1 MSIFSQ
7 YSTLNSQLSMRSLYQ
22 GCFILMKFMVTLRLQ
37 NSMAMKKLFLLSF
50 VLFAVALNVNAAD
63 ILPDS
68 VLRRMAAKMLMVGF
82 KGDSVTDGSD
92 AARYVRDLKVG
103 GIILFDV
110 DLTGTAKIGSRNITS
125 KERLTKMTA
134 DLRRYAGGDLLIAV
148 DQEGGMV
155 RRLRPEYGYS
165 PTVSQEYL
173 GTVNCRDTTMK
184 YAGRMARE
192 MRESGV
198 NVNLAPLI
206 DVNVNPE
213 CPVIGALHR
222 SYSADTAVVAD
233 NAGWSIEAHHRNGVL
248 CAVKHFPGHGSS
260 ASDSHYGLTDVTDTW
275 QSYELAPFRGLIAAG
290 KTDMVMTAHIFQRRL
305 DPDYPATLSKKII
318 DGVLRG
324 QLGFDG
330 VVLTDDMYMQG
341 IIDNYDVEDAIVLA
355 INAGAD
361 ILVMGNNI
369 STGYEPERPFRIVDM
384 IVRAVKDGRIGQQ
397 RLVES
402 NRRIDRLMEKLE
414 SR

>member
-1 MSIFSQ
+1 
-7 YSTLNSQLSMRSLYQ
+7 
-22 GCFILMKFMVTLRLQ
+22 MVTLRLQ
-37 NSMAMKKLFLLSF
+37 NSMTMKKLLLSTIIF
-50 VLFAVALNVNAAD
+50 VATAATSFSAQKAT
-63 ILPDS
+63 LPDS
-68 VLRRMAAKMLMVGF
+68 TLRQYAAKMLMVGF
-82 KGDSVTDGSD
+82 KGDSVTDSSD

-134 DLRRYAGGDLLIAV
+134 DLQRYAGGNLLIAI

-165 PTVSQEYL
+165 QTVSQEYL
-173 GTVNCRDTTMK
+173 GKINSRDTTMK
-184 YAGRMARE
+184 YAERMAKE
-192 MRESGV
+192 IKESGV

-206 DVNVNPE
+206 DVNVNPD

-222 SYSADTAVVAD
+222 SYSSDTAIVSN
-233 NAGWSIEAHHRNGVL
+233 NAKWSIEAHHRNGVL

-275 QSYELAPFRGLIAAG
+275 QSYELAPFRELISSG
-290 KTDMVMTAHIFQRRL
+290 KADMVMTAHIFQRNL
-305 DPDYPATLSKKII
+305 DPEYPATLSKKII
-318 DGVLRG
+318 DGVLRK
-324 QLGFDG
+324 QLGFEG

-341 IIDNYDVEDAIVLA
+341 IIDNYKVKDAIVLA

-369 STGYEPERPFRIVDM
+369 STGYEPERPFHIVDM
-384 IVRAVKDGRIGQQ
+384 IVRAVKEGRIDQQ
-397 RLVES
+397 RLIES
-402 NRRIDRLMEKLE
+402 NRRIDSLIDKLKH
-414 SR
+414 

>member
-1 MSIFSQ
+1 
-7 YSTLNSQLSMRSLYQ
+7 
-22 GCFILMKFMVTLRLQ
+22 MVTLRLQ
-37 NSMAMKKLFLLSF
+37 NSMTMKKLLLSTIIF
-50 VLFAVALNVNAAD
+50 VATAATSFSAQKAT
-63 ILPDS
+63 LPDS
-68 VLRRMAAKMLMVGF
+68 TLRQYAAKMLMVGF
-82 KGDSVTDGSD
+82 KGDSVTDSSD

-125 KERLTKMTA
+125 KKRLTKMTA
-134 DLRRYAGGDLLIAV
+134 DLQRYAGGNLLIAI

-165 PTVSQEYL
+165 QTVSQEYL
-173 GTVNCRDTTMK
+173 GKINSRDTTMK
-184 YAGRMARE
+184 YAERMAKE
-192 MRESGV
+192 IKESGV

-206 DVNVNPE
+206 DVNVNPD

-222 SYSADTAVVAD
+222 SYSSDTAIVSN
-233 NAGWSIEAHHRNGVL
+233 NAKWSIEAHHRNGVL

-275 QSYELAPFRGLIAAG
+275 QSYELAPFRELISSG
-290 KTDMVMTAHIFQRRL
+290 KADMVMTAHIFQRNL
-305 DPDYPATLSKKII
+305 DPEYPATLSKKII
-318 DGVLRG
+318 DGVLRK
-324 QLGFDG
+324 QLGFEG

-341 IIDNYDVEDAIVLA
+341 IIDNYKVEDAIVLA

-369 STGYEPERPFRIVDM
+369 STGYEPERPFHIVDM
-384 IVRAVKDGRIGQQ
+384 IVRAVKEGRIDQQ
-397 RLVES
+397 RLIES
-402 NRRIDRLMEKLE
+402 NRRIDSLIDKLKH
-414 SR
+414 

>member
-1 MSIFSQ
+1 
-7 YSTLNSQLSMRSLYQ
+7 
-22 GCFILMKFMVTLRLQ
+22 MVTLRLQ
-37 NSMAMKKLFLLSF
+37 NSMTMKKLLLSTIIF
-50 VLFAVALNVNAAD
+50 VATAATSFSAQKAT
-63 ILPDS
+63 LPDS
-68 VLRRMAAKMLMVGF
+68 TLRQYAAKMLMVGF
-82 KGDSVTDGSD
+82 KGDSVTDSSD

-134 DLRRYAGGDLLIAV
+134 DLQRYAGGNLLIAI
-148 DQEGGMV
+148 DQEGAIA

-165 PTVSQEYL
+165 QTVSQEYL
-173 GTVNCRDTTMK
+173 GKINSRDTTMK
-184 YAGRMARE
+184 YAERMAKE
-192 MRESGV
+192 IKESGV

-206 DVNVNPE
+206 DVNVNPD

-222 SYSADTAVVAD
+222 SYSSDTAIVSN
-233 NAGWSIEAHHRNGVL
+233 NAKWSIEAHHRNGVL

-275 QSYELAPFRGLIAAG
+275 QSYELAPFRELISSG
-290 KTDMVMTAHIFQRRL
+290 KADMVMTAHIFQRNL
-305 DPDYPATLSKKII
+305 DPEYPATLSKKII
-318 DGVLRG
+318 DGVLRK
-324 QLGFDG
+324 QLGFEG

-341 IIDNYDVEDAIVLA
+341 IIDNYKVEDAIVLA

-369 STGYEPERPFRIVDM
+369 STGYEPERPFHIVDM
-384 IVRAVKDGRIGQQ
+384 IVRAVKEGRIDQQ
-397 RLVES
+397 RLIES
-402 NRRIDRLMEKLE
+402 NRRIDSLIDKLKH
-414 SR
+414 

>member
-1 MSIFSQ
+1 
-7 YSTLNSQLSMRSLYQ
+7 
-22 GCFILMKFMVTLRLQ
+22 MVTLRLQ
-37 NSMAMKKLFLLSF
+37 NSMTMKKLLLSTIIF
-50 VLFAVALNVNAAD
+50 VATAATSFSAQKA

-68 VLRRMAAKMLMVGF
+68 TLRQYAAKMLMVGF
-82 KGDSVTDGSD
+82 KGDSVTDSSD

-134 DLRRYAGGDLLIAV
+134 DLQRYAGGNLLIAI

-165 PTVSQEYL
+165 QTVSQEYL
-173 GTVNCRDTTMK
+173 GKINSRDTTMK
-184 YAGRMARE
+184 YAERMAKE
-192 MRESGV
+192 IKESGV

-222 SYSADTAVVAD
+222 SYSSDTAIVSN
-233 NAGWSIEAHHRNGVL
+233 NAKWSIEAHHRNGVL

-275 QSYELAPFRGLIAAG
+275 QSYELAPFRELISSG
-290 KTDMVMTAHIFQRRL
+290 KVDMVMTAHIFQRNL
-305 DPDYPATLSKKII
+305 DPEYPATLSKKII
-318 DGVLRG
+318 DGVLRK
-324 QLGFDG
+324 QLGFEG

-341 IIDNYDVEDAIVLA
+341 IIDNYKVEDAIVLA

-369 STGYEPERPFRIVDM
+369 STGYEPERPFHIVDM
-384 IVRAVKDGRIGQQ
+384 IVRAVKEGRIDQQ
-397 RLVES
+397 RLIES
-402 NRRIDRLMEKLE
+402 NRRIDSLIDKLKH
-414 SR
+414 

>member
-1 MSIFSQ
+1 
-7 YSTLNSQLSMRSLYQ
+7 
-22 GCFILMKFMVTLRLQ
+22 MVTLRLQ
-37 NSMAMKKLFLLSF
+37 NSMTMKKLLLSTIIF
-50 VLFAVALNVNAAD
+50 VATAATSFSAQKAT
-63 ILPDS
+63 LPDS
-68 VLRRMAAKMLMVGF
+68 TLRQYAAKMLMVGF
-82 KGDSVTDGSD
+82 KGDSVTDSSD

-134 DLRRYAGGDLLIAV
+134 DLQRYAGGNLLIAI

-165 PTVSQEYL
+165 QTVSQEYL
-173 GTVNCRDTTMK
+173 GKINSRDTTMK
-184 YAGRMARE
+184 YAERMAKE
-192 MRESGV
+192 IKESGV

-206 DVNVNPE
+206 DVNVNPD

-222 SYSADTAVVAD
+222 SYSSDTAIVSN
-233 NAGWSIEAHHRNGVL
+233 NAKWSIEAHHRNGVL

-275 QSYELAPFRGLIAAG
+275 QSYELAPFRELISSG
-290 KTDMVMTAHIFQRRL
+290 KADMVMTAHIFQRNL
-305 DPDYPATLSKKII
+305 DPEYPATLSKKII
-318 DGVLRG
+318 DGVLRK
-324 QLGFDG
+324 QLGFEG

-341 IIDNYDVEDAIVLA
+341 IIDNYKVEDAIVLA

-369 STGYEPERPFRIVDM
+369 STGYEPERPFHIVDM
-384 IVRAVKDGRIGQQ
+384 IVRAVKEGRIDQQ
-397 RLVES
+397 RLIES
-402 NRRIDRLMEKLE
+402 NRRIDSLIDKLKP
-414 SR
+414 

>member
-1 MSIFSQ
+1 
-7 YSTLNSQLSMRSLYQ
+7 
-22 GCFILMKFMVTLRLQ
+22 MVTLRLQ
-37 NSMAMKKLFLLSF
+37 NSMTMKKLLLSTIIF
-50 VLFAVALNVNAAD
+50 VATAATSFSAQKAT
-63 ILPDS
+63 LPDS
-68 VLRRMAAKMLMVGF
+68 TLRQYAAKMLMVGF
-82 KGDSVTDGSD
+82 KGDSVTDSSD

-125 KERLTKMTA
+125 KEQQKKMTA
-134 DLRRYAGGDLLIAV
+134 DLQRYAGGNLLIAV

-165 PTVSQEYL
+165 QTVSQEYL
-173 GTVNCRDTTMK
+173 GKINSRDTTMK
-184 YAGRMARE
+184 YAGRMAKE
-192 MRESGV
+192 IKESGV

-222 SYSADTAVVAD
+222 SYSSDTAIVSN
-233 NAGWSIEAHHRNGVL
+233 NAKWSIEAHHRNGVL

-275 QSYELAPFRGLIAAG
+275 QSYELAPFRELISSG
-290 KTDMVMTAHIFQRRL
+290 KADMVMTAHIFQRNL
-305 DPDYPATLSKKII
+305 DPEYPATLSKKII
-318 DGVLRG
+318 DGVLRK
-324 QLGFDG
+324 QLGFEG

-341 IIDNYDVEDAIVLA
+341 IIDNYKVEDAIVLA

-369 STGYEPERPFRIVDM
+369 STGYEPERPFHIVDM
-384 IVRAVKDGRIGQQ
+384 IVRAVKEGRIDQQ
-397 RLVES
+397 RLIES
-402 NRRIDRLMEKLE
+402 NRRIDSLIDKLKH
-414 SR
+414 

>member
-1 MSIFSQ
+1 
-7 YSTLNSQLSMRSLYQ
+7 
-22 GCFILMKFMVTLRLQ
+22 MVTLRLQ
-37 NSMAMKKLFLLSF
+37 NSMTMKKLLLSTIIF
-50 VLFAVALNVNAAD
+50 VATAATSFSAQKAT
-63 ILPDS
+63 LPDS
-68 VLRRMAAKMLMVGF
+68 TLRQYAAKMLMVGF
-82 KGDSVTDGSD
+82 KGDSVTDSSD

-125 KERLTKMTA
+125 KEQQKKMTA
-134 DLRRYAGGDLLIAV
+134 DLQRYAGGNLLIAI

-165 PTVSQEYL
+165 QTVSQEYL
-173 GTVNCRDTTMK
+173 GKINSRDTTMK
-184 YAGRMARE
+184 YAGRMAKE
-192 MRESGV
+192 IKESGV

-222 SYSADTAVVAD
+222 SYSSDTAIVSN
-233 NAGWSIEAHHRNGVL
+233 NAKWSIEAHHRNGVL

-275 QSYELAPFRGLIAAG
+275 QSYELAPFRELISSG
-290 KTDMVMTAHIFQRRL
+290 KADMVMTAHIFQRNL
-305 DPDYPATLSKKII
+305 DPEYPATLSKKII
-318 DGVLRG
+318 DGVLRK
-324 QLGFDG
+324 QLGFEG

-341 IIDNYDVEDAIVLA
+341 IIDNYKVEDAIVLA

-369 STGYEPERPFRIVDM
+369 STGYEPERPFHIVDM
-384 IVRAVKDGRIGQQ
+384 IVRAVKEGRIDQQ
-397 RLVES
+397 RLIES
-402 NRRIDRLMEKLE
+402 NRRIDSLIDKLKH
-414 SR
+414 

>member
-1 MSIFSQ
+1 
-7 YSTLNSQLSMRSLYQ
+7 MRSLYQ

-50 VLFAVALNVNAAD
+50 VLFAVALNVDAAVT
-63 ILPDS
+63 LPDS

-82 KGDSVTDGSD
+82 KGDSVTSGSD

-110 DLTGTAKIGSRNITS
+110 DLTGTAKIGSRNVTS

-134 DLRRYAGGDLLIAV
+134 DLRRYAGGDLLIAI

-173 GTVNCRDTTMK
+173 GKINSRDTTMK
-184 YAGRMARE
+184 YAGRMAKE
-192 MRESGV
+192 IKESGV

-206 DVNVNPE
+206 DVNVNPD

-222 SYSADTAVVAD
+222 SYSSDTAIVSN
-233 NAGWSIEAHHRNGVL
+233 NAKWSIEAHHRNGVL

-260 ASDSHYGLTDVTDTW
+260 ASDSHYGLTDVTLTATDARGEETSCTFSVLVRDGS
-275 QSYELAPFRGLIAAG
+275 QDVDLYPNPVKDFLNIRTGKPVTAEITVSNKAGAAVLTMKDAEMAPFA
-290 KTDMVMTAHIFQRRL
+290 
-305 DPDYPATLSKKII
+305 P
-318 DGVLRG
+318 
-324 QLGFDG
+324 
-330 VVLTDDMYMQG
+330 
-341 IIDNYDVEDAIVLA
+341 LA
-355 INAGAD
+355 IDMKNLPGGIYYVRVKGEGID
-361 ILVMGNNI
+361 T
-369 STGYEPERPFRIVDM
+369 SRPV
-384 IVRAVKDGRIGQQ
+384 AKQ
-397 RLVES
+397 
-402 NRRIDRLMEKLE
+402 
-414 SR
+414 

>member
-1 MSIFSQ
+1 
-7 YSTLNSQLSMRSLYQ
+7 
-22 GCFILMKFMVTLRLQ
+22 MVTLRLQ
-37 NSMAMKKLFLLSF
+37 NSMTMKKLLLSTIIF
-50 VLFAVALNVNAAD
+50 VATAATSFSAQKD

-68 VLRRMAAKMLMVGF
+68 TLRQYAAKMLMVGF
-82 KGDSVTDGSD
+82 KGDSVTDSSD

-134 DLRRYAGGDLLIAV
+134 DLQRYAGGNLLIAI

-165 PTVSQEYL
+165 QTVSQEYL
-173 GTVNCRDTTMK
+173 GKINSRDTTMK
-184 YAGRMARE
+184 YAERMAKE
-192 MRESGV
+192 IKESGV

-206 DVNVNPE
+206 DVNVNPD

-222 SYSADTAVVAD
+222 SYSSDTAIVSN
-233 NAGWSIEAHHRNGVL
+233 NAKWSIEAHHRNGVL

-275 QSYELAPFRGLIAAG
+275 QSYELAPFRELISSG
-290 KTDMVMTAHIFQRRL
+290 KVDMVMTAHIFQRNL
-305 DPDYPATLSKKII
+305 DPEYPATLSKKII
-318 DGVLRG
+318 DGVLRK
-324 QLGFDG
+324 QLGFEG

-341 IIDNYDVEDAIVLA
+341 IIDNYKVEDAIVLA

-369 STGYEPERPFRIVDM
+369 STGYEPERPFHIVDM
-384 IVRAVKDGRIGQQ
+384 IVRAVKEGRIDQQ
-397 RLVES
+397 RLIES
-402 NRRIDRLMEKLE
+402 NRRIDSLIDKLKH
-414 SR
+414 

>member
-1 MSIFSQ
+1 
-7 YSTLNSQLSMRSLYQ
+7 
-22 GCFILMKFMVTLRLQ
+22 MVTLRLQ
-37 NSMAMKKLFLLSF
+37 NSMTMKKLLLSTIIF
-50 VLFAVALNVNAAD
+50 VATAATSFSAQKA

-68 VLRRMAAKMLMVGF
+68 TLRQYAAKMLMVGF
-82 KGDSVTDGSD
+82 KGDSVTDSSD

-134 DLRRYAGGDLLIAV
+134 DLQRYAGGNLLIAI

-165 PTVSQEYL
+165 QTVSQEYL
-173 GTVNCRDTTMK
+173 GKINSRDTTMK
-184 YAGRMARE
+184 YAERMAKE
-192 MRESGV
+192 IKESGV

-206 DVNVNPE
+206 DVNVNPD

-222 SYSADTAVVAD
+222 SYSSDTAIVSN
-233 NAGWSIEAHHRNGVL
+233 NAKWSIEAHHRNGVL

-275 QSYELAPFRGLIAAG
+275 QSYELAPFRELISSG
-290 KTDMVMTAHIFQRRL
+290 KADMVMTAHIFQRNL
-305 DPDYPATLSKKII
+305 DPEYPATLSKKII
-318 DGVLRG
+318 DGVLRK
-324 QLGFDG
+324 QLGFEG

-341 IIDNYDVEDAIVLA
+341 IIDNYKVGDAIVLA

-369 STGYEPERPFRIVDM
+369 STGYEPERPFHIVDM
-384 IVRAVKDGRIGQQ
+384 IVRAVKEGRIDQQ
-397 RLVES
+397 RLIES
-402 NRRIDRLMEKLE
+402 NRRIDSLIDKLKH
-414 SR
+414 

>member
-1 MSIFSQ
+1 
-7 YSTLNSQLSMRSLYQ
+7 
-22 GCFILMKFMVTLRLQ
+22 MVTLRLQ
-37 NSMAMKKLFLLSF
+37 NSMTMKKLLLSTIIF
-50 VLFAVALNVNAAD
+50 VATAATSFSAQKAT
-63 ILPDS
+63 LPDS
-68 VLRRMAAKMLMVGF
+68 TLRQYAAKMLMVGF
-82 KGDSVTDGSD
+82 KGDSVTDSSD

-134 DLRRYAGGDLLIAV
+134 DLQRYAGGNLLIAI

-165 PTVSQEYL
+165 QTVSQEYL
-173 GTVNCRDTTMK
+173 GKINSRDTTMK
-184 YAGRMARE
+184 YAERMAKE
-192 MRESGV
+192 IKESGV

-222 SYSADTAVVAD
+222 SYSSDTAIVSN
-233 NAGWSIEAHHRNGVL
+233 NAKWSIEAHHRNGVL

-275 QSYELAPFRGLIAAG
+275 QSYELAPFRELISSG
-290 KTDMVMTAHIFQRRL
+290 KVDMVMTAHIFQRNL
-305 DPDYPATLSKKII
+305 DPEYPATLSKKII
-318 DGVLRG
+318 DGVLRK
-324 QLGFDG
+324 QLGFEG

-341 IIDNYDVEDAIVLA
+341 IIDNYKVEDAIVLA

-369 STGYEPERPFRIVDM
+369 STGYEPERPFHIVDM
-384 IVRAVKDGRIGQQ
+384 IVRAVKEGRIDQQ
-397 RLVES
+397 RLIES
-402 NRRIDRLMEKLE
+402 NRRIDSLIDKLKH
-414 SR
+414 

>member
-1 MSIFSQ
+1 
-7 YSTLNSQLSMRSLYQ
+7 
-22 GCFILMKFMVTLRLQ
+22 MVTLRLQ
-37 NSMAMKKLFLLSF
+37 NSMTMKKLLLSTIIF
-50 VLFAVALNVNAAD
+50 VATAATSFSAQKAT
-63 ILPDS
+63 LPDS
-68 VLRRMAAKMLMVGF
+68 TLRQYAAKMLMVGF
-82 KGDSVTDGSD
+82 KGDSVTDSSD

-134 DLRRYAGGDLLIAV
+134 DLQRYAGGNLLIAI

-165 PTVSQEYL
+165 QTVSQEYL
-173 GTVNCRDTTMK
+173 GKINSRDTTMK
-184 YAGRMARE
+184 YAERMAKE
-192 MRESGV
+192 IKESGV

-222 SYSADTAVVAD
+222 SYSSDTTIVSN
-233 NAGWSIEAHHRNGVL
+233 NAKWSIEAHHRNGVL

-275 QSYELAPFRGLIAAG
+275 QSYELAPFRELISSG
-290 KTDMVMTAHIFQRRL
+290 KADMVMTAHIFQRNL
-305 DPDYPATLSKKII
+305 DPEYPATLSKKII
-318 DGVLRG
+318 DGVLRK
-324 QLGFDG
+324 QLGFEG

-341 IIDNYDVEDAIVLA
+341 IIDNYKVEDAIVLA

-369 STGYEPERPFRIVDM
+369 STGYEPERPFHIVDM
-384 IVRAVKDGRIGQQ
+384 IVRAVKEGRIDQQ
-397 RLVES
+397 RLIES
-402 NRRIDRLMEKLE
+402 NRRIDSLIDKLKH
-414 SR
+414 

>member
-1 MSIFSQ
+1 
-7 YSTLNSQLSMRSLYQ
+7 MRSLYQ

-125 KERLTKMTA
+125 KERLTEMTA
-134 DLRRYAGGDLLIAV
+134 DLRRYAGGNLLIAI

-173 GTVNCRDTTMK
+173 GKINSRDTTMK

-192 MRESGV
+192 MRKSGV

-290 KTDMVMTAHIFQRRL
+290 KVDMVMTAHIFQRHL

-414 SR
+414 SYGY

>member
-1 MSIFSQ
+1 
-7 YSTLNSQLSMRSLYQ
+7 
-22 GCFILMKFMVTLRLQ
+22 MVTLRLQ
-37 NSMAMKKLFLLSF
+37 NSMTMKKLLLSTIIF
-50 VLFAVALNVNAAD
+50 VATAATSFSAQKAT
-63 ILPDS
+63 LPDS
-68 VLRRMAAKMLMVGF
+68 TLRQYAAKMLMVGF
-82 KGDSVTDGSD
+82 KGDSVTDSSD

-134 DLRRYAGGDLLIAV
+134 DLQRYAGGNLLIAI

-165 PTVSQEYL
+165 QTVSQEYL
-173 GTVNCRDTTMK
+173 GKINSRDTTMK
-184 YAGRMARE
+184 YAERMAKE
-192 MRESGV
+192 IKESGV

-206 DVNVNPE
+206 DVNVNPD
-213 CPVIGALHR
+213 CPVIGTLHR
-222 SYSADTAVVAD
+222 SYSSDTAIVSN
-233 NAGWSIEAHHRNGVL
+233 NAKWSIEAHHRNGVL

-275 QSYELAPFRGLIAAG
+275 QSYELAPFRELISSG
-290 KTDMVMTAHIFQRRL
+290 KADMVMTAHIFQRNL
-305 DPDYPATLSKKII
+305 DPEYPATLSKKII
-318 DGVLRG
+318 DGVLRK
-324 QLGFDG
+324 QLGFEG

-341 IIDNYDVEDAIVLA
+341 IIDNYKVEDAIVLA

-369 STGYEPERPFRIVDM
+369 STGYEPERPFHIVDM
-384 IVRAVKDGRIGQQ
+384 IVRAVKEGRIDQQ
-397 RLVES
+397 RLIES
-402 NRRIDRLMEKLE
+402 NRRIDSLIDKLKH
-414 SR
+414 

>member
-1 MSIFSQ
+1 
-7 YSTLNSQLSMRSLYQ
+7 MRSLYQ

-82 KGDSVTDGSD
+82 KGDSVTDCSD

-222 SYSADTAVVAD
+222 SYSADTAVVAG

-290 KTDMVMTAHIFQRRL
+290 KADMVMTAHIFQRRL

-402 NRRIDRLMEKLE
+402 NRRIDRLMEKLG

>member
-1 MSIFSQ
+1 
-7 YSTLNSQLSMRSLYQ
+7 
-22 GCFILMKFMVTLRLQ
+22 MVTLRLQ
-37 NSMAMKKLFLLSF
+37 NSMTMKKLLLSTIIF
-50 VLFAVALNVNAAD
+50 VATAATSFSAQKAT
-63 ILPDS
+63 LPDS
-68 VLRRMAAKMLMVGF
+68 TLRQYAAKMLMVGF
-82 KGDSVTDGSD
+82 KGDSVTDSSD

-134 DLRRYAGGDLLIAV
+134 DLQRYAGGNLLIAI

-165 PTVSQEYL
+165 QTVSQEYL
-173 GTVNCRDTTMK
+173 GKINSRDTTMK
-184 YAGRMARE
+184 YAERMAKE
-192 MRESGV
+192 IKESGV

-206 DVNVNPE
+206 DVNVNPD

-222 SYSADTAVVAD
+222 SYSSDTAIVSN
-233 NAGWSIEAHHRNGVL
+233 NAKWSIEAHHRNGVL

-275 QSYELAPFRGLIAAG
+275 QSYELAPFRELISSG
-290 KTDMVMTAHIFQRRL
+290 KVDMVMTAHIFQRNL
-305 DPDYPATLSKKII
+305 DPEYPATLSKKII
-318 DGVLRG
+318 DGVLRK
-324 QLGFDG
+324 QLGFEG

-341 IIDNYDVEDAIVLA
+341 IIDNYKVEDAIVLA

-369 STGYEPERPFRIVDM
+369 STGYEPERPFHIVDM
-384 IVRAVKDGRIGQQ
+384 IVRAVKEGRIDQQ
-397 RLVES
+397 RLIES
-402 NRRIDRLMEKLE
+402 NRRIDSLIDKLKH
-414 SR
+414 

>member
-1 MSIFSQ
+1 
-7 YSTLNSQLSMRSLYQ
+7 
-22 GCFILMKFMVTLRLQ
+22 MVTLRLQ
-37 NSMAMKKLFLLSF
+37 NSMTMKKLLLSTIIF
-50 VLFAVALNVNAAD
+50 VATAATSFSAQKAT
-63 ILPDS
+63 LPDS
-68 VLRRMAAKMLMVGF
+68 TLRQYAAKMLMVGF
-82 KGDSVTDGSD
+82 KGDSVTDSSD

-125 KERLTKMTA
+125 KKRLTKMTA
-134 DLRRYAGGDLLIAV
+134 DLQRYAGGNLLIAI

-165 PTVSQEYL
+165 QTVSQEYL
-173 GTVNCRDTTMK
+173 GKINSRDTTMK
-184 YAGRMARE
+184 YAERMAKE
-192 MRESGV
+192 IKESGV

-206 DVNVNPE
+206 DVNVNPD

-222 SYSADTAVVAD
+222 SYSSDTAIVSN
-233 NAGWSIEAHHRNGVL
+233 NAKWSIEAHHRNGVL

-275 QSYELAPFRGLIAAG
+275 QSYELAPFRELISSG
-290 KTDMVMTAHIFQRRL
+290 KVDMVMTAHIFQRNL
-305 DPDYPATLSKKII
+305 DPEYPATLSKKII
-318 DGVLRG
+318 DGVLRK
-324 QLGFDG
+324 QLGFEG

-341 IIDNYDVEDAIVLA
+341 IIDNYKVEDAIVLA

-369 STGYEPERPFRIVDM
+369 STGYEPERPFHIVDM
-384 IVRAVKDGRIGQQ
+384 IVRAVKEGRIDQQ
-397 RLVES
+397 RLIES
-402 NRRIDRLMEKLE
+402 NRRIDSLIDKLKH
-414 SR
+414 

>member
-275 QSYELAPFRGLIAAG
+275 QSYELAPFRELISSG
-290 KTDMVMTAHIFQRRL
+290 KADMVMTAHIFQRNL
-305 DPDYPATLSKKII
+305 DPEYPATLSKKII

-402 NRRIDRLMEKLE
+402 NRRIDRLMEKLG

>member
-82 KGDSVTDGSD
+82 KGDSVTDCSD

-222 SYSADTAVVAD
+222 SYSADTAVVAG

-290 KTDMVMTAHIFQRRL
+290 KADMVMTAHIFQRRL

-402 NRRIDRLMEKLE
+402 NRRIDRLMEKLG

>member
-1 MSIFSQ
+1 
-7 YSTLNSQLSMRSLYQ
+7 
-22 GCFILMKFMVTLRLQ
+22 
-37 NSMAMKKLFLLSF
+37 MAMKKLFLLSF

-134 DLRRYAGGDLLIAV
+134 DLRRNAGDNLLIAV
-148 DQEGGMV
+148 DQEGGLV

-165 PTVSQEYL
+165 KTVSQEYL
-173 GTVNCRDTTMK
+173 GKINNRDTTMK
-184 YAGRMARE
+184 YAARMARE
-192 MRESGV
+192 IKESGV

-222 SYSADTAVVAD
+222 SYSADTAVVTE
-233 NAGWSIEAHHRNGVL
+233 NAGWSIDAHRRYGVL

-275 QSYELAPFRGLIAAG
+275 RNYELAPFRELIAAG
-290 KTDMVMTAHIFQRRL
+290 KADMVMTAHIFQRHL
-305 DPDYPATLSKKII
+305 DPEYPATLSKKII

-341 IIDNYDVEDAIVLA
+341 IIDNYDVENAIVLA

-361 ILVMGNNI
+361 MLVMGNNI

-414 SR
+414 SYGY

>member
-1 MSIFSQ
+1 M
-7 YSTLNSQLSMRSLYQ
+7 L
-22 GCFILMKFMVTLRLQ
+22 TLRLQ
-37 NSMAMKKLFLLSF
+37 NSMTMKKLLLSTIIF
-50 VLFAVALNVNAAD
+50 VATAATSFSAQKAT
-63 ILPDS
+63 LPDS
-68 VLRRMAAKMLMVGF
+68 TLRQYAAKMLMVGF
-82 KGDSVTDGSD
+82 KGDSVTDSSD

-134 DLRRYAGGDLLIAV
+134 DLQRYAGGNLLIAI

-165 PTVSQEYL
+165 QAVSQEYL
-173 GTVNCRDTTMK
+173 GKINSRDTTMK
-184 YAGRMARE
+184 YAGRMAKE
-192 MRESGV
+192 IKESGV

-222 SYSADTAVVAD
+222 SYSSDTTIVSN
-233 NAGWSIEAHHRNGVL
+233 NAKWSIEAHHRNGVL

-275 QSYELAPFRGLIAAG
+275 QSYELAPFRELISSG
-290 KTDMVMTAHIFQRRL
+290 KADMVMTAHIFQRNL
-305 DPDYPATLSKKII
+305 DPEYPATLSKKII
-318 DGVLRG
+318 DGVLRK
-324 QLGFDG
+324 QLGFEG

-341 IIDNYDVEDAIVLA
+341 IIDNYKVEDAIVLA

-369 STGYEPERPFRIVDM
+369 STGYEPERPFHIVDM
-384 IVRAVKDGRIGQQ
+384 IVRAVKEGRIDQQ
-397 RLVES
+397 RLIES
-402 NRRIDRLMEKLE
+402 NRRIDSLIDKLKH
-414 SR
+414 

>member
-1 MSIFSQ
+1 
-7 YSTLNSQLSMRSLYQ
+7 
-22 GCFILMKFMVTLRLQ
+22 MVTLRLQ
-37 NSMAMKKLFLLSF
+37 NSMTMKKLLLSTIIF
-50 VLFAVALNVNAAD
+50 VATAATSFSAQKAT
-63 ILPDS
+63 LPDS
-68 VLRRMAAKMLMVGF
+68 TLRQYAAKMLMVGF
-82 KGDSVTDGSD
+82 KGDSVTDSSD

-134 DLRRYAGGDLLIAV
+134 DLQRYAGGNLLIAI

-165 PTVSQEYL
+165 QTVSQEYL
-173 GTVNCRDTTMK
+173 GKINSRDTTMK
-184 YAGRMARE
+184 YAERMAKE
-192 MRESGV
+192 IKESGV

-206 DVNVNPE
+206 DVNVNPD

-222 SYSADTAVVAD
+222 SYSSDTAIVSN
-233 NAGWSIEAHHRNGVL
+233 NAKWSIEAHHRNGVL

-275 QSYELAPFRGLIAAG
+275 QSYELAPFRELISSG
-290 KTDMVMTAHIFQRRL
+290 KADMVMTAHIFQRNL
-305 DPDYPATLSKKII
+305 DPEYPATLSKKII
-318 DGVLRG
+318 DGVLRK
-324 QLGFDG
+324 QLGFEG

-341 IIDNYDVEDAIVLA
+341 IIDNYKVEDAIVLA

-369 STGYEPERPFRIVDM
+369 STGYEPERPFHIVDM
-384 IVRAVKDGRIGQQ
+384 IVRAVKEGRIDQQ
-397 RLVES
+397 RLIES
-402 NRRIDRLMEKLE
+402 NRRIDSLIDKLKH
-414 SR
+414 

>member
-1 MSIFSQ
+1 
-7 YSTLNSQLSMRSLYQ
+7 
-22 GCFILMKFMVTLRLQ
+22 MVTLRLQ
-37 NSMAMKKLFLLSF
+37 NSMTMKKLLLSTIIF
-50 VLFAVALNVNAAD
+50 VATAATSFSAQKA

-68 VLRRMAAKMLMVGF
+68 TLRQYAAKMLMVGF
-82 KGDSVTDGSD
+82 KGDSVTDSSD

-125 KERLTKMTA
+125 KEQMTKMTA
-134 DLRRYAGGDLLIAV
+134 DLQRYAGGNLLIAI

-165 PTVSQEYL
+165 QTVSQEYL
-173 GTVNCRDTTMK
+173 GKINSRDTTMK
-184 YAGRMARE
+184 YAERMAKE
-192 MRESGV
+192 IKESGV

-222 SYSADTAVVAD
+222 SYSSDTAIVSN
-233 NAGWSIEAHHRNGVL
+233 NAKWSIEAHHRNGVL

-275 QSYELAPFRGLIAAG
+275 QSYELAPFRELISSG
-290 KTDMVMTAHIFQRRL
+290 KVDMVMTAHIFQRNL
-305 DPDYPATLSKKII
+305 DPEYPATLSKKII
-318 DGVLRG
+318 DGVLRK
-324 QLGFDG
+324 QLGFEG

-341 IIDNYDVEDAIVLA
+341 IIDNYKVEDAIVLA

-369 STGYEPERPFRIVDM
+369 STGYEPERPFHIVDM
-384 IVRAVKDGRIGQQ
+384 IVRAVKEGRIDQQ
-397 RLVES
+397 RLIES
-402 NRRIDRLMEKLE
+402 NRRIDSLIDKLKH
-414 SR
+414 

>member
-1 MSIFSQ
+1 M
-7 YSTLNSQLSMRSLYQ
+7 T
-22 GCFILMKFMVTLRLQ
+22 
-37 NSMAMKKLFLLSF
+37 MKKLLLSTIIF
-50 VLFAVALNVNAAD
+50 VATAATSFSAQKAT
-63 ILPDS
+63 LPDS
-68 VLRRMAAKMLMVGF
+68 TLRQYAAKMLMVGF
-82 KGDSVTDGSD
+82 KGDSVTDSSD

-134 DLRRYAGGDLLIAV
+134 DLQRYAGGNLLIAI

-165 PTVSQEYL
+165 QTVSQEYL
-173 GTVNCRDTTMK
+173 GKINSRDTTMK
-184 YAGRMARE
+184 YAGRMAKE
-192 MRESGV
+192 IKESGV

-222 SYSADTAVVAD
+222 SYSSDTAIVSN
-233 NAGWSIEAHHRNGVL
+233 NAKWSIEAHHRNGVL

-275 QSYELAPFRGLIAAG
+275 QSYELAPFRELISSG
-290 KTDMVMTAHIFQRRL
+290 KVDMVMTAHIFQRNL
-305 DPDYPATLSKKII
+305 DPEYPATLSKKII
-318 DGVLRG
+318 DGVLRK
-324 QLGFDG
+324 QLGFEG

-341 IIDNYDVEDAIVLA
+341 IIDNYKVEDAIVLA

-369 STGYEPERPFRIVDM
+369 STGYEPERPFHIVDM
-384 IVRAVKDGRIGQQ
+384 IVRAVKEGRIDQQ
-397 RLVES
+397 RLIES
-402 NRRIDRLMEKLE
+402 NRRIDSLIDKLKH
-414 SR
+414 

>member
-1 MSIFSQ
+1 
-7 YSTLNSQLSMRSLYQ
+7 
-22 GCFILMKFMVTLRLQ
+22 MVTLRLQ
-37 NSMAMKKLFLLSF
+37 NSMTMKKLLLSTIIF
-50 VLFAVALNVNAAD
+50 VATAATSFSAQKAT
-63 ILPDS
+63 LPDS
-68 VLRRMAAKMLMVGF
+68 TLRQYAAKMLMVGF
-82 KGDSVTDGSD
+82 KGDSVTDSSD

-134 DLRRYAGGDLLIAV
+134 DLQRYAGGNLLIAI

-165 PTVSQEYL
+165 QTVSQEYL
-173 GTVNCRDTTMK
+173 GKINSRDTTMK
-184 YAGRMARE
+184 YAGRMAKE
-192 MRESGV
+192 IKESGV

-222 SYSADTAVVAD
+222 SYSSDTAIVSN
-233 NAGWSIEAHHRNGVL
+233 NAKWSIEAHHRNGVL

-275 QSYELAPFRGLIAAG
+275 QSYELAPFRELISSG
-290 KTDMVMTAHIFQRRL
+290 KVDMVMTAHIFQRNL
-305 DPDYPATLSKKII
+305 DPEYPATLSKKII
-318 DGVLRG
+318 DGVLRK
-324 QLGFDG
+324 QLGFEG

-341 IIDNYDVEDAIVLA
+341 IIDNYKVEDAIVLA

-369 STGYEPERPFRIVDM
+369 STGYEPERPFHIVDM
-384 IVRAVKDGRIGQQ
+384 IVRAVKEGRIDQQ
-397 RLVES
+397 RLIES
-402 NRRIDRLMEKLE
+402 NRRIDSLIDKLKH
-414 SR
+414 

>member
-1 MSIFSQ
+1 
-7 YSTLNSQLSMRSLYQ
+7 
-22 GCFILMKFMVTLRLQ
+22 MVTLRLQ
-37 NSMAMKKLFLLSF
+37 NSMTMKKLLLSTIIF
-50 VLFAVALNVNAAD
+50 VATAATSFSAQKA

-68 VLRRMAAKMLMVGF
+68 TLRQYAAKMLMVGF
-82 KGDSVTDGSD
+82 KGDSVTDSSD

-134 DLRRYAGGDLLIAV
+134 DLQRYAGGNLLIAI

-165 PTVSQEYL
+165 QTVSQEYL
-173 GTVNCRDTTMK
+173 GKINSRDTTMK
-184 YAGRMARE
+184 YAGRMAKE
-192 MRESGV
+192 IKESGV

-206 DVNVNPE
+206 DVNVNPD

-222 SYSADTAVVAD
+222 SYSSDTAIVSN
-233 NAGWSIEAHHRNGVL
+233 NAKWSIEAHHRNGVL

-275 QSYELAPFRGLIAAG
+275 QSYELAPFRELISSG
-290 KTDMVMTAHIFQRRL
+290 KADMVMTAHIFQRNL
-305 DPDYPATLSKKII
+305 DPEYPATLSKKII
-318 DGVLRG
+318 DGVLRK
-324 QLGFDG
+324 QLGFEG

-341 IIDNYDVEDAIVLA
+341 IIDNYKVEDAIVLA

-369 STGYEPERPFRIVDM
+369 STGYEPERPFHIVDM
-384 IVRAVKDGRIGQQ
+384 IVRAVKEGRIDQK
-397 RLVES
+397 RLIES
-402 NRRIDRLMEKLE
+402 NRRIDSLIDKLKH
-414 SR
+414 